1 MHAPGHAL
9 KPKPRIIQWAMTKR
23 MWK

>member
-9 KPKPRIIQWAMTKR
+9 KPKPRIIQWATTKR